1 MLVNTIDSLN
11 DRNADVFGTHR
22 TLQKPF
28 QTAELIDTLEAVLSE
43 DPLPAPSSK

>member
-11 DRNADVFGTHR
+11 DRNADVFGTHD

-28 QTAELIDTLEAVLSE
+28 QPGELIDTLEKVLSE
-43 DPLPAPSSK
+43 DPLPAQTSE